1 MIYVNVVVNNK
12 SKYTDS
18 LFTYKA
24 EDDVNIGDLVRLP
37 FGSHNTVKE
46 AVVAEKDVM
55 PDCGEG
61 KIKEI
66 TEIAES
72 GLLSEEMVKTA
83 LWMKHRYG
91 IKYYDAFRCFTVK
104 GKPAKEGR
112 EKEPY
117 KGIAGK
123 YRKPEALTC
132 EQQEAIA
139 SINEALTSSRR
150 ENFLLYGITASGKT
164 EVYME
169 AIEKT
174 VSEGKTAIMLVPE
187 ISLTRQVIETF
198 AGRFGKRNLAVL
210 HSKLTGRERYD
221 EWSRIR
227 RGEAKIVIGARMG
240 VFAPLKNIGLIVM
253 DEEHEAGYK
262 ADMTPKYD
270 TVDIALK
277 RLGFY
282 EGVLILGSATPSVV
296 SYSRAEQ
303 NIYKLLTLKER
314 YNKVPLPQ
322 VETVDMREELKKGNT
337 SIFSGALYSSM
348 KEELEAGRQVILLQ
362 NRRGYSSFV
371 SCRNCGTVMKC
382 PECGISLTYHKD
394 REKLMCHYC
403 GRTFDIPKSCPECKS
418 KYIKYF
424 GIGTEQVEEAVKRF
438 FPDFKADRLDL
449 DALKT
454 RRDLDRI
461 LDAFGSGETGIL
473 VGTQLVAKGLDFD
486 NVGLVGIIAADVTLN
501 IPDYRSSE
509 RTFQLITQAAG
520 RAGRGERQGKVIIQT
535 YEPDN
540 YSIDAACRH
549 DYESFF
555 SREIALREL
564 MNYPPFSDLIMVN
577 FTAEDDETAVFWG
590 ERCRRYIERAADRD
604 SASGNERSGL
614 KVLSPRLSA
623 SFKGKEA
630 VRYHIMIKCP
640 KGNRNKYIYYL
651 ENFNSIM
658 IEEKTGCNMDI
669 DVNPYSAY

>member
-1 MIYVNVVVNNK
+1 MVYINVVVNNK

-18 LFTYKA
+18 LFTYRTNDGA
-24 EDDVNIGDLVRLP
+24 NAGDLVKLP

-46 AVVAEKDVM
+46 AIVVEKGVL
-55 PDCGEG
+55 PDCDED

-66 TEIAES
+66 SEIVQP
-72 GLLSEEMVKTA
+72 GLLSEEMTKTA

-104 GKPAKEGR
+104 GKPAKEGK

-117 KGIAGK
+117 KNIAGK
-123 YRKPEALTC
+123 YERPQALTG
-132 EQQEAIA
+132 EQQRTVSRISEAMDA
-139 SINEALTSSRR
+139 GRQ
-150 ENFLLYGITASGKT
+150 ENFLIHGVTASGKT

-169 AIEKT
+169 AIEKAI
-174 VSEGKTAIMLVPE
+174 SMGKTAIMLVPE

-198 AGRFGKRNLAVL
+198 AGRFGKNNLAVL

-221 EWSRIR
+221 EWSRIK
-227 RGEAKIVIGARMG
+227 RGEARIVIGARMG
-240 VFAPLKNIGLIVM
+240 VFAPLKDIGLIVM
-253 DEEHEAGYK
+253 DEEHEASYK

-282 EGVLILGSATPSVV
+282 SGVLILGSATPSVV
-296 SYSRAEQ
+296 SYARAEQ
-303 NIYKLLTLKER
+303 GIYKLLTLKER
-314 YNKVPLPQ
+314 YNKTPLPK
-322 VETVDMREELKKGNT
+322 VETADMRKELKEGNT
-337 SIFSGALYSSM
+337 SIFSGTLYDSM

-382 PECGISLTYHKD
+382 PECNISLTYHKD
-394 REKLMCHYC
+394 RDRLMCHYC
-403 GRTFDIPKSCPECKS
+403 GRTFKVPKTCPECGS
-418 KYIKYF
+418 SYIKYF
-424 GIGTEQVEEAVKRF
+424 GIGTEQVEEAVKKF

-454 RRDLDRI
+454 RKDLDRI
-461 LDAFGSGETGIL
+461 LAAFESGETRVL

-486 NVGLVGIIAADVTLN
+486 NVALVGIIAADVTLN
-501 IPDYRSSE
+501 IPDYRSTE

-520 RAGRGERQGKVIIQT
+520 RAGRGNRQGKVIIQT

-540 YSIDAACRH
+540 YSIEAACSH

-555 SREIALREL
+555 SREIAMREL
-564 MNYPPFSDLIMVN
+564 MKYPPFSDLIMVN
-577 FTAEDDETAVFWG
+577 FTAEDDETAVSWG
-590 ERCRRYIERAADRD
+590 ERCRRYIENADENDRPKIL
-604 SASGNERSGL
+604 AP
-614 KVLSPRLSA
+614 KFSA
-623 SFKGKEA
+623 SFKGKDA
-630 VRYHIMIKCP
+630 VRYHILIKCP

-658 IEEKTGCNMDI
+658 INEKAGCNMDI